1 MSHKISDSPIWYDLL
16 KIKDIYLQ
24 GRGIEIRNGEKT
36 RFWYDP
42 WLYDKPIL
50 LIAPTLFFLCDQ
62 KDISVADIKHS
73 RIHVTFRRWL
83 TDELLVCWNL
93 IMGDVNDFQL
103 QDVEDK
109 VVWKFGKNKHFSV
122 KSMFD

>member
-1 MSHKISDSPIWYDLL
+1 ML

-83 TDELLVCWNL
+83 TDELQTCWDKINS
-93 IMGDVNDFQL
+93 DVNTFQL
-103 QDVEDK
+103 QENEDVIIWRLEK
-109 VVWKFGKNKHFSV
+109 TTVFL
-122 KSMFD
+122 